1 MPTSTFF
8 RLPEE
13 KRVRLLD
20 ACWAECTRAGFADI
34 SINRIISAARIPRG
48 SFYQYFSDRDEMIRY
63 LLQEIRS
70 YFIGLLRDILVEARG
85 DLFVLP
91 AAAFDRFFSQD
102 SLDPMLARF
111 IQVMRLNLGIDL
123 QSMMTTQPGF
133 LPDPLWKETDTALLR
148 QKERT
153 YADHVFHLLVA
164 TLAYAV
170 AGTLKDG
177 GRREQERE
185 ALEFRVALL
194 RYGCAAAPD
203 GSRKEVTA

>member
-8 RLPEE
+8 RLPQE
-13 KRVRLLD
+13 KRQRLVD
-20 ACWAECTRAGFADI
+20 AAWEEFSADSFAQA
-34 SINRIISAARIPRG
+34 SINQIVYRARIPRG

-133 LPDPLWKETDTALLR
+133 LPDPLWEETDTTLLR

-164 TLAYAV
+164 VLAYAV

>member
-1 MPTSTFF
+1 
-8 RLPEE
+8 
-13 KRVRLLD
+13 
-20 ACWAECTRAGFADI
+20 
-34 SINRIISAARIPRG
+34 
-48 SFYQYFSDRDEMIRY
+48 MIRY

-133 LPDPLWKETDTALLR
+133 LPDPLWEETDTTLLR

-164 TLAYAV
+164 VLAYAV

>member
-1 MPTSTFF
+1 MPTSTLF
-8 RLPEE
+8 RLPPE
-13 KRVRLLD
+13 KRERLME
-20 ACWAECTRAGFADI
+20 ACWGELTRARFEEV
-34 SINRIISAARIPRG
+34 SVNRVISAAEISRG

-133 LPDPLWKETDTALLR
+133 LPDPLWEETDTALLR

>member
-1 MPTSTFF
+1 MHS
-8 RLPEE
+8 
-13 KRVRLLD
+13 
-20 ACWAECTRAGFADI
+20 
-34 SINRIISAARIPRG
+34 RIPRG

-91 AAAFDRFFSQD
+91 SAAFGRFFSQD

-133 LPDPLWKETDTALLR
+133 LPDPLWEETDTTLLR

-164 TLAYAV
+164 ALAYAV

-203 GSRKEVTA
+203 GSRKEGTA

>member
-70 YFIGLLRDILVEARG
+70 YFIGLLGHSGGGQGGPVC
-85 DLFVLP
+85 P
-91 AAAFDRFFSQD
+91 
-102 SLDPMLARF
+102 
-111 IQVMRLNLGIDL
+111 
-123 QSMMTTQPGF
+123 PG
-133 LPDPLWKETDTALLR
+133 
-148 QKERT
+148 
-153 YADHVFHLLVA
+153 
-164 TLAYAV
+164 
-170 AGTLKDG
+170 G
-177 GRREQERE
+177 G
-185 ALEFRVALL
+185 L
-194 RYGCAAAPD
+194 
-203 GSRKEVTA
+203 